1 MESKNLNEKD
11 LSELTIRFLSEVNRI
26 GISFY
31 DIAKKTGV
39 KESMFTKIKRGIQ
52 EPSKKFLNT
61 FFECYPEANKIWLL
75 TGENTNDIPM
85 IFNSTD
91 NHDNRLPDIKENIMN
106 EVTKRFV
113 ETYKA
118 MGLTGY
124 KMGKSSNI
132 ITKQKI
138 SNIEQGITDASIDI
152 ISDFCSTYLTVSCD
166 YILTGNGPMFKEEQ
180 ETGYKQEVVS
190 DHSKKLFEEFNKQ
203 TRILLAQRDE
213 EIRNLQLENA
223 FLKAQNNMQNVG

>member
-1 MESKNLNEKD
+1 
-11 LSELTIRFLSEVNRI
+11 
-26 GISFY
+26 
-31 DIAKKTGV
+31 
-39 KESMFTKIKRGIQ
+39 
-52 EPSKKFLNT
+52 
-61 FFECYPEANKIWLL
+61 
-75 TGENTNDIPM
+75 
-85 IFNSTD
+85 
-91 NHDNRLPDIKENIMN
+91 MN

-190 DHSKKLFEEFNKQ
+190 DHSKKLFEEFNHQ
-203 TRILLAQRDE
+203 TRKLLAERDE
-213 EIRNLQLENA
+213 TIRKLQLEIA
-223 FLKAQNNMQNVG
+223 MLKAHNNVQKAG

>member
-1 MESKNLNEKD
+1 
-11 LSELTIRFLSEVNRI
+11 
-26 GISFY
+26 
-31 DIAKKTGV
+31 
-39 KESMFTKIKRGIQ
+39 
-52 EPSKKFLNT
+52 
-61 FFECYPEANKIWLL
+61 
-75 TGENTNDIPM
+75 
-85 IFNSTD
+85 
-91 NHDNRLPDIKENIMN
+91 MN

-166 YILTGNGPMFKEEQ
+166 YILPMFKEEQ

-190 DHSKKLFEEFNKQ
+190 DHSKKLFEEFNHQ
-203 TRILLAQRDE
+203 TRKLLAERDE
-213 EIRNLQLENA
+213 TIRKLQLEIA
-223 FLKAQNNMQNVG
+223 MLKAHNNVQKAG

>member
-1 MESKNLNEKD
+1 
-11 LSELTIRFLSEVNRI
+11 
-26 GISFY
+26 
-31 DIAKKTGV
+31 
-39 KESMFTKIKRGIQ
+39 
-52 EPSKKFLNT
+52 
-61 FFECYPEANKIWLL
+61 
-75 TGENTNDIPM
+75 
-85 IFNSTD
+85 
-91 NHDNRLPDIKENIMN
+91 MN

-166 YILTGNGPMFKEEQ
+166 YILTGNGPMFKEETPSENINKDSQ
-180 ETGYKQEVVS
+180 GIQIDYTKQIRHMLDTINEQQKTIENLTDYIKKIETQQKNGMEN
-190 DHSKKLFEEFNKQ
+190 KKNSI
-203 TRILLAQRDE
+203 TA
-213 EIRNLQLENA
+213 
-223 FLKAQNNMQNVG
+223 

>member
-1 MESKNLNEKD
+1 
-11 LSELTIRFLSEVNRI
+11 
-26 GISFY
+26 
-31 DIAKKTGV
+31 
-39 KESMFTKIKRGIQ
+39 
-52 EPSKKFLNT
+52 
-61 FFECYPEANKIWLL
+61 
-75 TGENTNDIPM
+75 
-85 IFNSTD
+85 
-91 NHDNRLPDIKENIMN
+91 MN

-138 SNIEQGITDASIDI
+138 SNIEQGVTEASIDI
-152 ISDFCSTYLTVSCD
+152 ISDFCSTYLTVNSG

-203 TRILLAQRDE
+203 TRVLLAQRDE
-213 EIRNLQLENA
+213 EIRELQLENA
-223 FLKAQNNMQNVG
+223 RLKAEMNIQNVG

>member
-166 YILTGNGPMFKEEQ
+166 YILTGNGSMFKEEQ

>member
-1 MESKNLNEKD
+1 
-11 LSELTIRFLSEVNRI
+11 
-26 GISFY
+26 
-31 DIAKKTGV
+31 
-39 KESMFTKIKRGIQ
+39 
-52 EPSKKFLNT
+52 
-61 FFECYPEANKIWLL
+61 
-75 TGENTNDIPM
+75 
-85 IFNSTD
+85 
-91 NHDNRLPDIKENIMN
+91 MN

-166 YILTGNGPMFKEEQ
+166 YILTGNGSMFKEEQ

>member
-91 NHDNRLPDIKENIMN
+91 NHDNRLPDIKGNIMN

>member
-1 MESKNLNEKD
+1 
-11 LSELTIRFLSEVNRI
+11 
-26 GISFY
+26 
-31 DIAKKTGV
+31 
-39 KESMFTKIKRGIQ
+39 
-52 EPSKKFLNT
+52 
-61 FFECYPEANKIWLL
+61 
-75 TGENTNDIPM
+75 
-85 IFNSTD
+85 
-91 NHDNRLPDIKENIMN
+91 MN

-166 YILTGNGPMFKEEQ
+166 YILTGNGSMLKEEQ
-180 ETGYKQEVVS
+180 ENGYKQEVVS

-223 FLKAQNNMQNVG
+223 FLKAQNNIQNVG

>member
-1 MESKNLNEKD
+1 
-11 LSELTIRFLSEVNRI
+11 
-26 GISFY
+26 
-31 DIAKKTGV
+31 
-39 KESMFTKIKRGIQ
+39 
-52 EPSKKFLNT
+52 
-61 FFECYPEANKIWLL
+61 
-75 TGENTNDIPM
+75 
-85 IFNSTD
+85 
-91 NHDNRLPDIKENIMN
+91 MN

-180 ETGYKQEVVS
+180 ETGYKQEVVN

>member
-1 MESKNLNEKD
+1 
-11 LSELTIRFLSEVNRI
+11 
-26 GISFY
+26 
-31 DIAKKTGV
+31 
-39 KESMFTKIKRGIQ
+39 
-52 EPSKKFLNT
+52 
-61 FFECYPEANKIWLL
+61 
-75 TGENTNDIPM
+75 
-85 IFNSTD
+85 
-91 NHDNRLPDIKENIMN
+91 MN

-166 YILTGNGPMFKEEQ
+166 YILTGNGSMFKEEQ
-180 ETGYKQEVVS
+180 ENGYKQEVVS

-223 FLKAQNNMQNVG
+223 FLKAQNNLQNVG